1 MKDNKE
7 TNERELTGGDD
18 FKSLF
23 LDAAINFG
31 SENYSSSKD
40 YNNSDKPSSNNC
52 AKPIFKFAKKPTHTG
67 TKREKGGSTNWSIGN
82 RVMTFTLSN

>member
-1 MKDNKE
+1 MSLPVRVDSSNMKDNKE

-52 AKPIFKFAKKPTHTG
+52 AKPIFKFAKKTATYPQTSGYDTQFN
-67 TKREKGGSTNWSIGN
+67 SW
-82 RVMTFTLSN
+82 